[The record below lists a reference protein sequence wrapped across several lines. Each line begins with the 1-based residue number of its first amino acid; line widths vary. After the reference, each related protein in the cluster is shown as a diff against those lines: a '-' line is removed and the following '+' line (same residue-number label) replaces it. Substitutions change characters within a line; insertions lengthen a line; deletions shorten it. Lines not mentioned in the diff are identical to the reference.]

1 MEKFKESFKHLKKD
15 PIMKTLIEK
24 LGDKITLYD
33 RKDEDLAKA
42 ISQLIIEQQVS
53 FKAAITIK
61 KRFEILIKDL
71 SYKEVLLIENEKLK
85 SIGISYRKV
94 EYIKNVYSY
103 FLNTSFDFYSEK
115 TDSVIK
121 ELTKIKGIGMWTAE
135 MFLIFI
141 LFKIDI
147 FSKGD
152 LALINSIK
160 INYNITDL
168 KETTLNEI
176 ISKWSP
182 YKTVASL
189 LLWKS
194 IEDKIFTK
202 NGKKWQ
208 KSDKKVIKLPIN
220 D

>member
-61 KRFEILIKDL
+61 KRFEILIKGL

-85 SIGISYRKV
+85 SVGISYRKV

-168 KETTLNEI
+168 KETTLNNI

-182 YKTVASL
+182 FKTVASL

-194 IEDKIFTK
+194 IEDKIFA
-202 NGKKWQ
+202 
-208 KSDKKVIKLPIN
+208 
-220 D
+220 

>member
-1 MEKFKESFKHLKKD
+1 MGKFKESFKHLKKD

-182 YKTVASL
+182 FKTVASL

-194 IEDKIFTK
+194 IEDKIFA
-202 NGKKWQ
+202 
-208 KSDKKVIKLPIN
+208 
-220 D
+220 

>member
-182 YKTVASL
+182 FKTVASL

-194 IEDKIFTK
+194 IEDKIFF
-202 NGKKWQ
+202 NWL
-208 KSDKKVIKLPIN
+208 SVAERSILLPL
-220 D
+220 